1 MATERD
7 RMRKDIAMRASD
19 AGPLNRRLN
28 ALAVYQRPFE
38 QPGFQFGEWVE
49 QAGRGRWYRLSRVG
63 RDFLEY
69 CNDNGWVQGFAWV
82 EWKAT
87 PEAQR
92 FLTDHTAVGDATP
105 LDLSRL
111 ITVLVRQDRLDEGC
125 LGAAYDTGLL
135 TAIVRRAS
143 SLLAAPP
150 PEGDTTDWPTWWGM
164 DHAERRAV
172 DAAFSTPDTA

>member
-1 MATERD
+1 MATERE

-19 AGPLNRRLN
+19 AGPLARRLN

-38 QPGFQFGEWVE
+38 RPDFEFGEWVD
-49 QAGRGRWYRLSRVG
+49 QPGRGKWYRLSRVG

-69 CNDNGWVQGFAWV
+69 CNDNGWVQGFEWV
-82 EWKAT
+82 DWKAT
-87 PEAQR
+87 PQAQR
-92 FLTDHTAVGDATP
+92 LMDDLSAVAEANP

-111 ITVLVRQDRLDEGC
+111 ITVLLRQDRLDEGY
-125 LGAAYDTGLL
+125 LGAAYDSGLV

-143 SLLAAPP
+143 TLLTDLPA
-150 PEGDTTDWPTWWGM
+150 EGDETDWPTWWGM

-172 DAAFSTPDTA
+172 DAKFQKPD